1 MMRHIGANAYE
12 AKSKPGKAAMSELE
26 SELERL
32 VDSQSLGSL
41 LVALV
46 EVCRAKADNGNPH
59 ATLFGL
65 AGARLAQVTRHIE
78 RLGI

>member
-1 MMRHIGANAYE
+1 M
-12 AKSKPGKAAMSELE
+12 PDLE

-41 LVALV
+41 VAALV

-59 ATLFGL
+59 ATLFSL
-65 AGARLAQVTRHIE
+65 AGARLAQAARHIE